1 MTFKIKVEAKIGPSL
16 VVLIWCF
23 SEIILKKFWVYETGE
38 GREKKKCLRNIS
50 WGLLLAYDKIEE
62 KGRVMLKDTPSS
74 KIQWSGR

>member
-38 GREKKKCLRNIS
+38 GREKKKMPEKYFVGFTL
-50 WGLLLAYDKIEE
+50 GL
-62 KGRVMLKDTPSS
+62 
-74 KIQWSGR
+74 W